1 MSSKTF
7 CDPNDF
13 DIFRSSTNGGA
24 NGSNDS
30 VSDDTDDVIAQ
41 NLTYIIQET
50 RLWLSVYYL
59 LFIIYCLSFILSSS
73 VFFEGI
79 LTQTRTYVILL
90 SISDYFIVP
99 N

>member
-24 NGSNDS
+24 NGSKDS

-59 LFIIYCLSFILSSS
+59 LFILSSS